1 MNRFDAKYMQLLIA
15 KLDNIVAKEQTVVSV
30 AKEMNLSRQSV
41 HKHLLRYRR
50 FGEAGIVQAQ
60 TKRKSGPA
68 HNRTTE
74 ALELCVIR
82 LAQEHRFDGS
92 EALAD
97 RLQQEYNITLH
108 PTTIYRILKRNNIR
122 YTKYYVDTKKRW
134 KKQLYAH
141 KIPGLEMQ
149 MDTKYPHGYKQGK
162 VIYTII
168 DDASRWAFVWSYSTA
183 NADNTVDFVKKVLKR
198 APFTIQKIRTDQ
210 GTEFVNE
217 QLRIFLKRREICHR
231 KNTPYCP
238 EENGKIERFHKTL
251 NQKALRYGFPPRLS
265 LEEMQY
271 KLNLFM
277 HYYNY
282 EKKHRGLGMDGLT
295 PMQKL
300 NEACSVNL
308 SLQCYAEFYFEVH
321 RPINTCFGV
330 RQFKHFLLV
339 LFIRYAASSSI
350 SCLTSVYL
358 VPFGNTLL
366 SLPLEFSFVPLSHG

>member
-1 MNRFDAKYMQLLIA
+1 MNRFDPKYMQLLIS
-15 KLDNIVAKEQTVVSV
+15 KLDQIVLKEKTVVAV
-30 AKEMNLSRQSV
+30 ATEMNLSRQSI

-50 FGEAGIVQAQ
+50 FGAPGIIEAQ
-60 TKRKSGPA
+60 TKRRGGPA

-74 ALELCVIR
+74 ALELCVIEI
-82 LAQEHRFDGS
+82 AKKYRFDGS

-97 RLQQEYNITLH
+97 RLQQEHNITLH
-108 PTTIYRILKRNNIR
+108 PTTIYRILKRNKIR
-122 YTKYYVDTKKRW
+122 YTDYYIDTKKRW
-134 KKQLYAH
+134 KKQLFAH
-141 KIPGLEMQ
+141 KIPGLELQ

-168 DDASRWAFVWSYSTA
+168 DDATRWAFVWSYQTA
-183 NADNTVDFVKKVLKR
+183 NAENTVDFVRKVLAR

-210 GTEFVNE
+210 GTEFLNGK
-217 QLRIFLKRREICHR
+217 LKSLLEEYNIVHR

-251 NQKALRYGFPPRLS
+251 NQKALRYGFPPRLT

-282 EKKHRGLGMDGLT
+282 EKKHRGLGMNGLT

-300 NEACSVNL
+300 NEAQSVNL
-308 SLQCYAEFYFEVH
+308 SLQCYNSWQNK
-321 RPINTCFGV
+321 R
-330 RQFKHFLLV
+330 KM
-339 LFIRYAASSSI
+339 
-350 SCLTSVYL
+350 
-358 VPFGNTLL
+358 
-366 SLPLEFSFVPLSHG
+366 